1 MTPSLPLYY
10 FKLVY
15 TMTMKT
21 DKNFK
26 LSKQVKRTMAT
37 IVDPVVRHAYK
48 RSMIQAQV
56 EGNRVFE
63 KKKRDETKAR

>member
-1 MTPSLPLYY
+1 
-10 FKLVY
+10 
-15 TMTMKT
+15 MTMKT

-37 IVDPVVRHAYK
+37 IVDSVARHAYK
-48 RSMIQAQV
+48 RSMIQAQL